1 MSRISMYKGLTSEEV
16 LVRLKTYG
24 PNKVPERKENIVL
37 ILIFLKKFTGLTP
50 YTIEIAALIS
60 FILGKYVD
68 FAIMVSLLLV
78 NSVIG
83 IFHEYRAGKAVE
95 MLKSKLKVAV
105 KALRDGRWIDVI
117 AEDIV
122 PDDIVKIS
130 MGDIVPADGVIME
143 GSVVVDES
151 ALTGE
156 SIPVEKNVNDTLYA
170 GTTVVRGEALVKIT
184 ATGVRTRFGRT
195 VELVQI
201 AKPRLLIEKITNSI
215 TKWLLFMDSFF
226 IILVL
231 VKLILVGLSVLDIL
245 PFTLTLL
252 LASIPIAL
260 PAMTTITLA
269 LGSVELAKNGIIAR
283 RLEAVEAASM
293 MNIICLDKTGTI
305 TENRIAVSKVIP
317 LSSEYN
323 EKDIVLYAALV
334 SEEVTKDPIDNAIR
348 QKAREM
354 SIDVGIAKI
363 LEFKPFMPETK
374 RSEAIIQLGNRK
386 IRIMKGAPQAL
397 LQLASNSDKE
407 SIERVVKALGDE
419 GFRPLAVALETQQSD
434 VKIIG
439 LLGLYDKP
447 RKDSQ
452 HFIKIMKDL
461 GVNPKMITGD
471 NIHVAKAIAR
481 KVGIGDK
488 AVSLREISKDQL
500 DRIVEDIDV
509 FAEVT
514 PEDKYKIVEA
524 LQRKGHVVGMTGDGV
539 NDAPALKKAELGIAV
554 SGATDVAK
562 SAASVVL
569 LSPGL
574 KVIVD
579 IISLG
584 RTAYR
589 KIVVWAMNKIVKT
602 FSIVYFVALSTL
614 ILGLPILTP
623 THMILMLF
631 LYDFLTLS
639 ISVDVVKP
647 SKKPEK
653 WNIRKLTII
662 STILGIVKLVE
673 LFTAL
678 YIAKLVNLPYPQ
690 MQSFIFY
697 ILLLTGLLNIL
708 NFRETGPF
716 WSSRPGKYVL
726 LAITVDGAIATI
738 LIWKGIIIPA
748 LPLNIIALALTYI
761 VATFLVTDAAKIAV
775 FKAFNY
781 T

>member
-1 MSRISMYKGLTSEEV
+1 MIYLGISNEKVSRISMYKGLTSEEV

-614 ILGLPILTP
+614 ILGLPIL
-623 THMILMLF
+623 
-631 LYDFLTLS
+631 
-639 ISVDVVKP
+639 
-647 SKKPEK
+647 
-653 WNIRKLTII
+653 
-662 STILGIVKLVE
+662 
-673 LFTAL
+673 
-678 YIAKLVNLPYPQ
+678 
-690 MQSFIFY
+690 
-697 ILLLTGLLNIL
+697 
-708 NFRETGPF
+708 
-716 WSSRPGKYVL
+716 
-726 LAITVDGAIATI
+726 
-738 LIWKGIIIPA
+738 
-748 LPLNIIALALTYI
+748 
-761 VATFLVTDAAKIAV
+761 
-775 FKAFNY
+775 
-781 T
+781 

>member
-1 MSRISMYKGLTSEEV
+1 MYKGLTSEEV

-24 PNKVPERKENIVL
+24 PNKVPERKENIVV
-37 ILIFLKKFTGLTP
+37 IFLKKFTGLTS
-50 YTIEIAALIS
+50 YAIEIAALIS

-83 IFHEYRAGKAVE
+83 VFHEYRAGKAVE
-95 MLKSKLKVAV
+95 MLKSKLKVVV
-105 KALRDGRWIDVI
+105 KALRDGKWVDVI

-130 MGDIVPADGVIME
+130 MGDIVPADGVIVE

-156 SIPVEKNVNDTLYA
+156 SIPVEKNVNDTVYA
-170 GTTVVRGEALVKIT
+170 GTTVVRGEAVIKIT
-184 ATGVRTRFGRT
+184 ATGVKTRFGRT
-195 VELVQI
+195 VELIQI
-201 AKPRLLIEKITNSI
+201 TKPRLLIEEITNSI
-215 TKWLLFMDSFF
+215 TKWLLFIDSFF
-226 IILVL
+226 IILVI

-269 LGSVELAKNGIIAR
+269 LGSVELAKNGIIIR

-293 MNIICLDKTGTI
+293 MDIICLDKTGTI
-305 TENRIAVSKVIP
+305 TENRIVVSKVIP
-317 LSSEYN
+317 LSSEYS
-323 EKDIVLYAALV
+323 EKDVVLYATLV

-354 SIDVGIAKI
+354 SVDVSIAKI
-363 LEFKPFMPETK
+363 LEFRPFTPETK
-374 RSEAIIQLGNRK
+374 RSEAIIQLGDRK
-386 IRIMKGAPQAL
+386 LRVMKGAPQVL

-407 SIERVVKALGDE
+407 SIERVVKTLGDE
-419 GFRPLAVALETQQSD
+419 GLRPLAVALETQQND

-447 RKDSQ
+447 REDSQ
-452 HFIKIMKDL
+452 HLIKVMKDL
-461 GVNPKMITGD
+461 DVNPKMITGD

-500 DRIVEDIDV
+500 SRIIEDIDV

-514 PEDKYKIVEA
+514 PEDKYDIVEA

-554 SGATDVAK
+554 SEATDVAK
-562 SAASVVL
+562 SVASAVL

-574 KVIVD
+574 RVIVD

-589 KIVVWAMNKIVKT
+589 KIVVWAINKIVKT

-623 THMILMLF
+623 THMMLMLF

-653 WNIRKLTII
+653 WNVRKLAMM
-662 STILGIVKLVE
+662 STILGSVKLVE
-673 LFTAL
+673 LFMAL

-697 ILLLTGLLNIL
+697 ILFLTGLLNIV

-716 WSSRPGKYVL
+716 WGSRPGKYML
-726 LAITVDGAIATI
+726 LAITVDSVIATI
-738 LIWKGIIIPA
+738 LIWRGMIIPA

-761 VATFLVTDAAKIAV
+761 IATFLVTDAAKIAV

>member
-1 MSRISMYKGLTSEEV
+1 M
-16 LVRLKTYG
+16 RLKTYG
-24 PNKVPERKENIVL
+24 PNKVPERKENIV
-37 ILIFLKKFTGLTP
+37 LIFLKKFTGLTP

-156 SIPVEKNVNDTLYA
+156 SIPVEKNVNDTVYA

-584 RTAYR
+584 RT
-589 KIVVWAMNKIVKT
+589 
-602 FSIVYFVALSTL
+602 
-614 ILGLPILTP
+614 
-623 THMILMLF
+623 
-631 LYDFLTLS
+631 
-639 ISVDVVKP
+639 
-647 SKKPEK
+647 
-653 WNIRKLTII
+653 
-662 STILGIVKLVE
+662 
-673 LFTAL
+673 
-678 YIAKLVNLPYPQ
+678 
-690 MQSFIFY
+690 
-697 ILLLTGLLNIL
+697 
-708 NFRETGPF
+708 
-716 WSSRPGKYVL
+716 
-726 LAITVDGAIATI
+726 
-738 LIWKGIIIPA
+738 
-748 LPLNIIALALTYI
+748 
-761 VATFLVTDAAKIAV
+761 
-775 FKAFNY
+775 
-781 T
+781 

>member
-24 PNKVPERKENIVL
+24 PNKVPERKENIV
-37 ILIFLKKFTGLTP
+37 LIFLKKFTGLTP

-156 SIPVEKNVNDTLYA
+156 SIPVEKNVNDTVYA

-471 NIHVAKAIAR
+471 NIHV
-481 KVGIGDK
+481 
-488 AVSLREISKDQL
+488 
-500 DRIVEDIDV
+500 
-509 FAEVT
+509 
-514 PEDKYKIVEA
+514 
-524 LQRKGHVVGMTGDGV
+524 
-539 NDAPALKKAELGIAV
+539 
-554 SGATDVAK
+554 
-562 SAASVVL
+562 
-569 LSPGL
+569 
-574 KVIVD
+574 
-579 IISLG
+579 
-584 RTAYR
+584 
-589 KIVVWAMNKIVKT
+589 
-602 FSIVYFVALSTL
+602 
-614 ILGLPILTP
+614 
-623 THMILMLF
+623 
-631 LYDFLTLS
+631 
-639 ISVDVVKP
+639 
-647 SKKPEK
+647 
-653 WNIRKLTII
+653 
-662 STILGIVKLVE
+662 
-673 LFTAL
+673 
-678 YIAKLVNLPYPQ
+678 
-690 MQSFIFY
+690 
-697 ILLLTGLLNIL
+697 
-708 NFRETGPF
+708 
-716 WSSRPGKYVL
+716 
-726 LAITVDGAIATI
+726 
-738 LIWKGIIIPA
+738 
-748 LPLNIIALALTYI
+748 
-761 VATFLVTDAAKIAV
+761 
-775 FKAFNY
+775 
-781 T
+781 

>member
-1 MSRISMYKGLTSEEV
+1 MSEISMYKGLTSEEA
-16 LVRLKTYG
+16 LARLKTYG
-24 PNKVPERKENIVL
+24 PNKVPERKENIVV
-37 ILIFLKKFTGLTP
+37 ISLKKFTGLTP
-50 YTIEIAALIS
+50 YAIEIAALIS
-60 FILGKYVD
+60 LILGKYVD

-83 IFHEYRAGKAVE
+83 VFHEYRASKAVE
-95 MLKSKLKVAV
+95 MLKSKLKVVV
-105 KALRDGRWIDVI
+105 KALRDGKWVDVI

-130 MGDIVPADGVIME
+130 MGDIVPADGVIVE

-156 SIPVEKNVNDTLYA
+156 SIPVEKNVNDAVYT
-170 GTTVVRGEALVKIT
+170 GTTVVRGEAVIKIT

-195 VELVQI
+195 VELIQI
-201 AKPRLLIEKITNSI
+201 AKPRLLIEEITNSI
-215 TKWLLFMDSFF
+215 TKWLLFIDSFF
-226 IILVL
+226 IILVV
-231 VKLILVGLSVLDIL
+231 VKLILVGLNVLDIL

-269 LGSVELAKNGIIAR
+269 LGSVELAKNGIIIR

-293 MNIICLDKTGTI
+293 MDIICLDKTGTI
-305 TENRIAVSKVIP
+305 TENRIVVDKVIP
-317 LSSEYN
+317 LSSEYG
-323 EKDIVLYAALV
+323 EEDVVLYAALV

-354 SIDVGIAKI
+354 NIDVRIAKI
-363 LEFKPFMPETK
+363 LEFKPFTPETK

-386 IRIMKGAPQAL
+386 IRVMKGAPQVL

-419 GFRPLAVALETQQSD
+419 GFRPLAVALGTQQND

-447 RKDSQ
+447 REDSQ

-481 KVGIGDK
+481 KIGIGDK
-488 AVSLREISKDQL
+488 AVSLRDSKDQL

-509 FAEVT
+509 FAEVS
-514 PEDKYKIVEA
+514 PEDKYEIVEA

-562 SAASVVL
+562 SVASAVL
-569 LSPGL
+569 LYPGL
-574 KVIVD
+574 RVIVD

-584 RTAYR
+584 RSAYR
-589 KIVVWAMNKIVKT
+589 KIVVWTINKVVKT

-653 WNIRKLTII
+653 WNIRKLTMI

-678 YIAKLVNLPYPQ
+678 YVAKLVNLTYPQ

-697 ILLLTGLLNIL
+697 ILL
-708 NFRETGPF
+708 
-716 WSSRPGKYVL
+716 
-726 LAITVDGAIATI
+726 
-738 LIWKGIIIPA
+738 
-748 LPLNIIALALTYI
+748 PLG
-761 VATFLVTDAAKIAV
+761 F
-775 FKAFNY
+775 
-781 T
+781 